1 MEKKMALAGVA
12 CPKCRKPVKW
22 EGNDYR
28 PFCSERC
35 RLLDL
40 GAWVEEGY
48 RIPASIGI
56 TTAEEDKNNE

>member
-1 MEKKMALAGVA
+1 MSLAGVV

-35 RLLDL
+35 QLLDL
-40 GAWVEEGY
+40 GAWAEGGY
-48 RIPASIGI
+48 SIPD
-56 TTAEEDKNNE
+56 TTSVPISEEDENNET